1 MPLWLSRAMYGV
13 DSELSQLRDWS
24 LPRIESGKAKVG
36 LQPFVGNFSADY
48 EAPYAGKVS
57 IRFTLLKHIQTDPS
71 SWSFTLIHEAKNAD
85 PGNMTFE
92 FIPNPFSALWLTFA

>member
-48 EAPYAGKVS
+48 EAPYAGKLTRPTTAPDLS
-57 IRFTLLKHIQTDPS
+57 ARIRGGNPYVAPFPVFATLKGHNYR
-71 SWSFTLIHEAKNAD
+71 SFRSVRFD
-85 PGNMTFE
+85 
-92 FIPNPFSALWLTFA
+92 